1 MLLVKD
7 LCSNLAAMIAAAAA
21 IVLVGVALLTAV

>member
-7 LCSNLAAMIAAAAA
+7 ICCNLAAMIAAAAA
-21 IVLVGVALLTAV
+21 IVLVGVALLTTL